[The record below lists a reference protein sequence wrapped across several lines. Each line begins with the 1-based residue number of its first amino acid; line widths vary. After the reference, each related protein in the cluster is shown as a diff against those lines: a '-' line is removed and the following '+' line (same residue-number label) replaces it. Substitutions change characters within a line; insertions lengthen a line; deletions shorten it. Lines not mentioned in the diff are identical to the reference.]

1 MIKKTRDLS
10 REANILYE
18 LNHPSIFYHKNHNQK
33 IFNDLKIY
41 TIYIKLEMKMHY
53 NKKKKKGQF
62 RKSCYNAN
70 IGSIGTASK
79 CTSIVTNIS
88 INIMTCSVI

>member
-53 NKKKKKGQF
+53 NKKKKK
-62 RKSCYNAN
+62 AN
-70 IGSIGTASK
+70 SENHAIMQ
-79 CTSIVTNIS
+79 TSAVSAPLPNVLALLLTLVL
-88 INIMTCSVI
+88 TL